1 VATENEYETFAVKA
15 IIGDMMKY
23 NLDAEHDPGEIL
35 LWINAHAETEA
46 VRDLLEVVGKYG
58 NGKAN
63 IVYEES
69 SDKTQHCISVSV
81 EYGQRDPIIK
91 EMARFFPPLISHK
104 IESARKDARD
114 YIKMVIGEFTDRDM
128 KLTINGESADTF
140 YKKLK

>member
-1 VATENEYETFAVKA
+1 
-15 IIGDMMKY
+15 MKY
-23 NLDAEHDPGEIL
+23 NLDAEHDPAEIF

-46 VRDLLEVVGKYG
+46 VRDLLKVVRKYG

-69 SDKTQHCISVSV
+69 SDETQHCISVSV
-81 EYGQRDPIIK
+81 EYGQKDPIIK
-91 EMARFFPPLISHK
+91 EMARFFPPLISYE

-128 KLTINGESADTF
+128 KLTINGESTDTF